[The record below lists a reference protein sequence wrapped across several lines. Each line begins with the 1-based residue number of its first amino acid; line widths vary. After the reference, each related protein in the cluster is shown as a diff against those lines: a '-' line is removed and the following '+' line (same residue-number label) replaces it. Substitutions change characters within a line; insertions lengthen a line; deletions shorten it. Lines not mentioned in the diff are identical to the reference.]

1 MRLFMDEKLQTDVW
15 VIQYWAIP
23 EKIPTGGLKI
33 YFLENPPGIFIFY
46 YTPENSRQNK
56 DQALDNSQNSDR
68 SLENSIAKNKDPW
81 KFHISF
87 YWSPLEIP
95 LHF

>member
-1 MRLFMDEKLQTDVW
+1 MKNYKLMYELYSIGLFQN
-15 VIQYWAIP
+15 
-23 EKIPTGGLKI
+23 KILTGELRI
-33 YFLENPPGIFIFY
+33 YFLENHPEIFIFY
-46 YTPENSRQNK
+46 YTPENSRQEK
-56 DQALDNSQNSDR
+56 AQALDNPQNSVR

-87 YWSPLEIP
+87 LWSPLEIP

>member
-1 MRLFMDEKLQTDVW
+1 MYELYSIGLFQN
-15 VIQYWAIP
+15 
-23 EKIPTGGLKI
+23 KILTGELRI
-33 YFLENPPGIFIFY
+33 YFLENHPEIFIFY

-56 DQALDNSQNSDR
+56 AQALDNPQNSVR

>member
-1 MRLFMDEKLQTDVW
+1 MKNYKLMYELYSIGLFQN
-15 VIQYWAIP
+15 
-23 EKIPTGGLKI
+23 KILTGELRI
-33 YFLENPPGIFIFY
+33 YFLENHPEIFIFY

-56 DQALDNSQNSDR
+56 AQALDNPQNSVR

-87 YWSPLEIP
+87 LWSPLEIP

>member
-1 MRLFMDEKLQTDVW
+1 MKNYKLMYELYSIGLFQN
-15 VIQYWAIP
+15 
-23 EKIPTGGLKI
+23 KILTGELRI
-33 YFLENPPGIFIFY
+33 YFLENHPEIFIFY

-56 DQALDNSQNSDR
+56 AQALDNPQNSVR